1 MERDHRYSDY
11 SISKDSFINLRSNHF
26 EAVNRKNNFKEALDI
41 LNGGSWM
48 VPSEKNPALFD
59 SFRYTMGDWH
69 PFPREITGYFPTLSI
84 PVVEH

>member
-1 MERDHRYSDY
+1 MFDSSRARWDLRYAYVVVMERDHRYSDY

-59 SFRYTMGDWH
+59 SFRYTMGD
-69 PFPREITGYFPTLSI
+69 
-84 PVVEH
+84 